1 MDNKK
6 TEVKYV
12 GADKLLFDSKNPR
25 MVEFGDMS
33 DETKVINTLWQN
45 MAVNE
50 IVMSILANGF
60 FENEPMYAIDA
71 DGGKYTVIE
80 GNRRL
85 AAVKAILDP
94 DIVANDGMKRYR
106 DKITPAIKKQL
117 SSELPVV
124 VLESRES
131 AWRLIGFKHVNGAV
145 KWDSLAKAEYIAQ
158 VHNSYNVPFKTS
170 QPMETVGRGLRVG
183 PPVSKHDV

>member
-33 DETKVINTLWQN
+33 DETKIINTLWQN

-60 FENEPMYAIDA
+60 
-71 DGGKYTVIE
+71 
-80 GNRRL
+80 
-85 AAVKAILDP
+85 
-94 DIVANDGMKRYR
+94 
-106 DKITPAIKKQL
+106 
-117 SSELPVV
+117 
-124 VLESRES
+124 LES
-131 AWRLIGFKHVNGAV
+131 A
-145 KWDSLAKAEYIAQ
+145 
-158 VHNSYNVPFKTS
+158 
-170 QPMETVGRGLRVG
+170 
-183 PPVSKHDV
+183 